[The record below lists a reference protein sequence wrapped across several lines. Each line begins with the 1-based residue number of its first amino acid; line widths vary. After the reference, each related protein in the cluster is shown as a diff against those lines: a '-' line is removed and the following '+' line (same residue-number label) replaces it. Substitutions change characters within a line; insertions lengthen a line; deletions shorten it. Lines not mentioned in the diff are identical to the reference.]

1 MSETMEDLRNE
12 NFRLKLR
19 EGSHWLTNEIKIALR
34 HNENLSKDI
43 SS

>member
-19 EGSHWLTNEIKIALR
+19 KGSYWPANEIKVAWR